1 MTSILLTRV
10 HDGTLNAVIAL
21 TEPAGATGATG
32 VTGTGRDGR
41 PAGRSAA
48 TCAIHGQ
55 PIPVPVSPKPRETIR
70 SSPVPLLTVLIL
82 IA

>member
-21 TEPAGATGATG
+21 TEPAGATG